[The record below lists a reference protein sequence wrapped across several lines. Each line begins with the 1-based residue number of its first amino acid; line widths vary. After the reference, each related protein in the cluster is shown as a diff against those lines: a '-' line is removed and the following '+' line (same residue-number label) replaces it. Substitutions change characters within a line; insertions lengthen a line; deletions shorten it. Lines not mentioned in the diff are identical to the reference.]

1 MSAFTQDVVQ
11 RKDLAR
17 QSRHRKN
24 GSKSKK
30 CSLPSDKITQKQWK
44 DRCGEL
50 MVYKLGEPM
59 SWERFK
65 AMPLTHQTEYIVGL
79 QEKYGATCRVL
90 SDMFDITPSTLHKH
104 VKNNGLDVNF
114 RRGTNMTYEQH
125 TAWKLF
131 LDGACASDN
140 VQTDSQDVCCE
151 SKNCV
156 EPDKKPN
163 DRSMVMDAVTLVF
176 SGKVDVDMIANSLR
190 NIVGDSEDGT
200 VKIEYTRDF

>member
-90 SDMFDITPSTLHKH
+90 SDMFDITPVTLHRH

-131 LDGACASDN
+131 LDGASASDN

-156 EPDKKPN
+156 AQDKKSN
-163 DRSMVMDAVTLVF
+163 DRSMAMDAVTLVF

-190 NIVGDSEDGT
+190 NIIGDSKDGT

>member
-65 AMPLTHQTEYIVGL
+65 AMPLTHQTEYIAGL

-90 SDMFDITPSTLHKH
+90 SDMFGITPVTLHRH

-125 TAWKLF
+125 AAWRLF
-131 LDGACASDN
+131 FDGTRTSDN
-140 VQTDSQDVCCE
+140 VQTDSQDVCCK
-151 SKNCV
+151 SKNCAA
-156 EPDKKPN
+156 PDKKSS

-176 SGKVDVDMIANSLR
+176 SGKVDVDMIASSLR
-190 NIVGDSEDGT
+190 DIIGDSKDGT